1 MGSVTH
7 SPLARLRTDMADTQD
22 VNYLY
27 AIDDRMPLWQG
38 VVYGLQW
45 AAIVFPSLIIACAL
59 AGQALK
65 LGPDAQVRF
74 LQLTLLVSGAFCVI
88 QTLWGHRYPILEGP
102 ATALLLTFIG
112 LAHGG
117 IQTIQGGLL
126 LGGLLLV
133 IAGTFRVLRS
143 LMRWFTPNVVG
154 VILLLI
160 AFTLLPHL
168 LPRVSGT
175 NPQHPA
181 GQYTIFTFCLMLIL
195 VIAFLSRRL
204 KGFWQTIAMF
214 LGVLLGTAVFGILGW
229 IEWHPVAMA
238 PWFAAPRPWPLT
250 FPRFEWPA
258 MLAFALAYVAVMV
271 NSVGSIQGI
280 ASVTDLNRLPKALH
294 RGILINGLSG
304 ICCGLVGI
312 VGTVSYSMSPGVVL
326 ITRVASRFAI
336 TFCGVIV
343 AGTAFAPKLAAL
355 FAVVP
360 GPVIGAALCVGL
372 GGQIGAGL
380 AIIHGQER
388 RLSGR
393 DYLVI
398 GIPII
403 VGTLVSLLP
412 TAFFTDIPTAVQ
424 VLLGNGLIMGILLV
438 LLMEH
443 GLLRE
448 GPAPVRDTDSS
459 RTL

>member
-1 MGSVTH
+1 M
-7 SPLARLRTDMADTQD
+7 RTDLTDQQD

-27 AIDDRMPLWQG
+27 AVDDRLPWWQG
-38 VVYGLQW
+38 LVYGLQW

-59 AGQALK
+59 AGQALQ
-65 LGPDAQVRF
+65 LVPSAQVRF
-74 LQLTLLVSGAFCVI
+74 LQLTLLVCGAFCII
-88 QTLWGHRYPILEGP
+88 QSLWGHRYPLLEGP

-126 LGGLLLV
+126 LGGLLLTT
-133 IAGTFRVLRS
+133 IGAFRVLRT
-143 LMRWFTPNVVG
+143 LMTFFTPNVVG

-168 LPRVSGT
+168 VPRLSGAS
-175 NPQHPA
+175 PQHPD
-181 GQYTIFTFCLMLIL
+181 GQYAVFTFSVLLIL

-204 KGFWQTIAMF
+204 KDFWQTIAMF
-214 LGVLLGTAVFGILGW
+214 LGVVLGTAVFGFLGLLDW
-229 IEWHPVAMA
+229 QPLQVS
-238 PWFAAPRPWPLT
+238 PWFAHPSPWPLT
-250 FPRFEWPA
+250 APRFQWPA
-258 MLAFALAYVAVMV
+258 MLAFSLAYVAVMV

-280 ASVTDLNRLPKALH
+280 ANVTDRSRLPEALH
-294 RGILINGLSG
+294 RGILVNGLAG

-326 ITRVASRFAI
+326 VTRVASRFTI

-343 AGTAFAPKLAAL
+343 AGAAFAPKLAAL

-360 GPVIGAALCVGL
+360 DPVVGAALCVGL

-380 AIIHGQER
+380 AIINSQQH
-388 RLSGR
+388 RLTGR

-398 GIPII
+398 GLPVI

-412 TAFFTDIPTAVQ
+412 TAFFNDMPAGVQ
-424 VLLGNGLIMGILLV
+424 VFLGNGLIVGILLV
-438 LLMEH
+438 LLLEH
-443 GLLRE
+443 GLLR
-448 GPAPVRDTDSS
+448 
-459 RTL
+459 

>member
-1 MGSVTH
+1 VT
-7 SPLARLRTDMADTQD
+7 DNQE

-27 AIDDRMPLWQG
+27 SIDDRLPLWQG
-38 VVYGLQW
+38 LVYGLQW

-59 AGQALK
+59 AGQALQ
-65 LGPDAQVRF
+65 LAPESQIRF
-74 LQLTLLVSGAFCVI
+74 LQLTLLVSGAFCIV
-88 QTLWGHRYPILEGP
+88 QSLWGHRYPLLEGP

-126 LGGLLLV
+126 LGGLLLAIV
-133 IAGTFRVLRS
+133 GVFRILRS
-143 LMRWFTPNVVG
+143 LIGFFTPNVVG

-175 NPQHPA
+175 SPQHPE
-181 GQYTIFTFCLMLIL
+181 GQYAVFALSVMLIL

-214 LGVLLGTAVFGILGW
+214 LGVVLGTAVFGLLGW
-229 IEWHPVAMA
+229 VDWHPMEVA
-238 PWFAAPRPWPLT
+238 PWFACPNPWPLAA
-250 FPRFEWPA
+250 PRFQWSA
-258 MLAFALAYVAVMV
+258 MLAFSLAYVAVMV

-280 ASVTDLNRLPKALH
+280 ANVTDKSRLPEALH
-294 RGILINGLSG
+294 RGILVNGLAG
-304 ICCGLVGI
+304 MCCGLVGI

-326 ITRVASRFAI
+326 ITRVASRFTI
-336 TFCGVIV
+336 TFCGVIIV
-343 AGTAFAPKLAAL
+343 GAAFAPKLAAL

-360 GPVIGAALCVGL
+360 GPVVGAALCVGL

-380 AIIHGQER
+380 AIINGQQH

-398 GIPII
+398 GVPVI

-412 TAFFTDIPTAVQ
+412 TAFFTDIPAGVR
-424 VLLGNGLIMGILLV
+424 VFFGNGLIVGILLV
-438 LLMEH
+438 LLLEH
-443 GLLRE
+443 VLLR
-448 GPAPVRDTDSS
+448 
-459 RTL
+459 

>member
-1 MGSVTH
+1 M
-7 SPLARLRTDMADTQD
+7 TDNQD

-27 AIDDRMPLWQG
+27 SIDDRLPLWQG
-38 VVYGLQW
+38 LVYGLQW

-59 AGQALK
+59 AGQALQ
-65 LGPDAQVRF
+65 LALEAQVRF

-88 QTLWGHRYPILEGP
+88 QSLWGHRYPLLEGP

-112 LAHGG
+112 LAQGG

-126 LGGLLLV
+126 LGGLLLAIV
-133 IAGTFRVLRS
+133 GGFRILRS
-143 LMRWFTPNVVG
+143 LMRFFTPNVVG

-168 LPRVSGT
+168 LPRVSGMS
-175 NPQHPA
+175 PQHPE
-181 GQYTIFTFCLMLIL
+181 GQYAVFGLSVMLIL
-195 VIAFLSRRL
+195 VIAFLSRWL

-214 LGVLLGTAVFGILGW
+214 LGVVLGTAVFGFLGLVD
-229 IEWHPVAMA
+229 WHPMEVA
-238 PWFAAPRPWPLT
+238 PWFAGPNPWPFT
-250 FPRFEWPA
+250 FPHFQWPA
-258 MLAFALAYVAVMV
+258 MLAFSLAYIAVMV

-280 ASVTDLNRLPKALH
+280 ANVTDRSRLPNALH
-294 RGILINGLSG
+294 RGILINGLAG

-326 ITRVASRFAI
+326 ITRVASRFTI

-343 AGTAFAPKLAAL
+343 AGAAFAPKLAAL

-360 GPVIGAALCVGL
+360 GPVVGAALCVGL

-380 AIIHGQER
+380 AIINGQQH

-398 GIPII
+398 GLPII

-412 TAFFTDIPTAVQ
+412 TAFFTNIPAGVQ
-424 VLLGNGLIMGILLV
+424 VFLGNGLIVGILMV
-438 LLMEH
+438 LLLEH
-443 GLLRE
+443 VLLR
-448 GPAPVRDTDSS
+448 
-459 RTL
+459 